1 MSQENVEIVRQA
13 FEAFNRGDLEGVVDV
28 CDPAVEWFP
37 PKELPSPGPYYGHQ
51 GVRNA
56 ISDVIDTFSGVGAE
70 PERLIDAGD
79 QVVVLYFWS
88 GEGKGSG
95 LPLSQFGKQAVVF
108 TVQNQKAVRV
118 EWYLDAADALE
129 AAGLSEQDAH
139 ADS

>member
-13 FEAFNRGDLEGVVDV
+13 FDAFNRGDLEGVVAV

-37 PKELPSPGPYYGHQ
+37 PKELPSPGPFYGHQ
-51 GVRNA
+51 GVRSA
-56 ISDVIDTFSGVGAE
+56 LSDVLDIFSGVRAE

-79 QVVVLYFWS
+79 RVVVIYMWS

-95 LPLSQFGKQAVVF
+95 LPLNQFGKQAVVF
-108 TVQNQKAVRV
+108 TMQNQKAVSV

-129 AAGLSEQDAH
+129 AAGASE
-139 ADS
+139 